1 MYTVEAIPA
10 PELGNASFLVAD
22 TDHGVGLVVDPL
34 RDIERYLHVATNLNV
49 KLTHALDTHLHND
62 YVSGCRE
69 LAADVGAN
77 VSALEVGADLE
88 IGGITIR
95 AIHTPGHTPDHK
107 AYLLGEG
114 GRHRALFSGGAV
126 MLGAIAR
133 TDLFGPHLAVHLAL
147 EALSTLQVRL
157 RGLPDDIAVFPTHGG
172 GSFCGTGG
180 RSGHETTLGQE
191 RKTNPFFLTTEVMP
205 FLARA
210 LNQHRYPTYYRDMGA
225 INRGGAT
232 LIGKSVPPLAA
243 LTADEVARMMD
254 DGAAVVDVRIG
265 RDYDRGHIPGS
276 YNVGIDGPVS
286 AWVGWLIAR
295 GRPLILVGGGD
306 KELHKAQRQLLRI
319 GYDTIAGGLDGG
331 IEAWQ
336 SSGREVS
343 TFETI
348 DVEDMAQW
356 VLSAEPMTVVDTRD
370 EHEWVAGHVPGAVHM
385 YVPDVPHRADEI
397 PRDAPVAVHCAS
409 GYRAGIAA
417 SLLEQAGLKRIIH
430 VNGDRLS
437 GGDRGEPARAG
448 GAEADHP
455 RERRIQRLGPPPP
468 GGVCPE
474 LGEAQLFP
482 ACAEVP
488 PEGRGGADPAMSS
501 WPGGGQ
507 PAHPAVS
514 GSSWP
519 ARSPPT
525 ATGCPIQPSRIGN
538 RDGPPRPPLRTARE
552 SPARRIRPG
561 AGSGTAPSG

>member
-69 LAADVGAN
+69 LAAEVGAN

-180 RSGHETTLGQE
+180 RGGHETTLGQE
-191 RKTNPFFLTTEVMP
+191 RKTNPLFLPTEVTP

-210 LNQHRYPTYYRDMGA
+210 LNHHRYPTYYRDMGA

-232 LIGKSVPPLAA
+232 LIGKSAPPLAA
-243 LTADEVARMMD
+243 ITADEVARMMD
-254 DGAAVVDVRIG
+254 DGAAIVDIRIG

-343 TFETI
+343 TFETV

-385 YVPDVPHRADEI
+385 YV
-397 PRDAPVAVHCAS
+397 RDAPVAVHCAS

-430 VNGDRLS
+430 VNGEYSDWDRLHL
-437 GGDRGEPARAG
+437 
-448 GAEADHP
+448 AES
-455 RERRIQRLGPPPP
+455 
-468 GGVCPE
+468 
-474 LGEAQLFP
+474 
-482 ACAEVP
+482 VP
-488 PEGRGGADPAMSS
+488 S
-501 WPGGGQ
+501 
-507 PAHPAVS
+507 
-514 GSSWP
+514 
-519 ARSPPT
+519 
-525 ATGCPIQPSRIGN
+525 
-538 RDGPPRPPLRTARE
+538 
-552 SPARRIRPG
+552 
-561 AGSGTAPSG
+561 